1 MERVLARRSEVR
13 DGNTFNLVVAN
24 KTRGNT
30 MTIKKGNY
38 VEVDYT
44 GKLKDG
50 TIFDS
55 SIKEIAKKSKYYDK
69 NRDYKPL
76 GFIVGEGK
84 LIPGF
89 ENGVKGMVLGE
100 KKKIEIPPEDAYGK
114 TGKHP
119 LAGKTLIFE
128 IEVKKIG

>member
-1 MERVLARRSEVR
+1 MRG
-13 DGNTFNLVVAN
+13 GNTFNVVLTN
-24 KTRGNT
+24 HTRGDT
-30 MTIKKGNY
+30 MAIKKGDY

-44 GKLKDG
+44 GRLEDG

-69 NRDYKPL
+69 NRNYKPL
-76 GFIVGEGK
+76 GFTVGKGK

-89 ENGVKGMVLGE
+89 ENGVKGMELGE
-100 KKKIEIPPEDAYGK
+100 KKKVEIPPEKAYGK
-114 TGKHP
+114 TGNHP

-128 IEVKKIG
+128 IEVRKIG